1 MKKPS
6 KQFLGKQFL
15 GSLFLAAG
23 LLLGSGA
30 ALADNDHG
38 RGHDRGDH
46 QGHYDRDRG
55 HGNWERRDGG
65 HRDWSYRDRGRR
77 DWDRHDHW
85 RGPDRGWHD
94 DRRYYH
100 GGYYRPHHRW
110 ARGERYYGPVYVV
123 NDYRYYRL
131 RPPPY
136 GYHWVRDDG
145 GYLLV
150 AVGTGIILDMVLN

>member
-1 MKKPS
+1 MKTPS
-6 KQFLGKQFL
+6 KQFFGKQFL

-38 RGHDRGDH
+38 RGHDRGDRH
-46 QGHYDRDRG
+46 GHYDRDRG
-55 HGNWERRDGG
+55 HGNWERRDG
-65 HRDWSYRDRGRR
+65 HRDWSRR

-150 AVGTGIILDMVLN
+150 AIGTGIILDMVLN

>member
-1 MKKPS
+1 MKTRS
-6 KQFLGKQFL
+6 TQFLGK
-15 GSLFLAAG
+15 LFLTLG
-23 LLLGSGA
+23 LLLAGSSV

-38 RGHDRGDH
+38 RGHDRGGDRH
-46 QGHYDRDRG
+46 GHYDGGRD
-55 HGNWERRDGG
+55 
-65 HRDWSYRDRGRR
+65 HRDWDRRDHRDWGRR

-94 DRRYYH
+94 DRRYY
-100 GGYYRPHHRW
+100 GGGYRPHHRW

>member
-1 MKKPS
+1 MKT
-6 KQFLGKQFL
+6 LGKQFL
-15 GSLFLAAG
+15 GKLFLAAG
-23 LLLGSGA
+23 LLLAGSGV

-46 QGHYDRDRG
+46 GDRHGHYDRDRG
-55 HGNWERRDGG
+55 H
-65 HRDWSYRDRGRR
+65 RDWGRHDGDRR
-77 DWDRHDHW
+77 DHW

-110 ARGERYYGPVYVV
+110 ARGERFYGPVYVV

-150 AVGTGIILDMVLN
+150 AIGTGIILDMVLN

>member
-1 MKKPS
+1 MKTLS
-6 KQFLGKQFL
+6 KQFLGK
-15 GSLFLAAG
+15 LFLIAG
-23 LLLGSGA
+23 LLFAGSGVT
-30 ALADNDHG
+30 LADNDHG
-38 RGHDRGDH
+38 RGHDRGDRH
-46 QGHYDRDRG
+46 GHDDRDWGRDRG
-55 HGNWERRDGG
+55 H
-65 HRDWSYRDRGRR
+65 R
-77 DWDRHDHW
+77 DWDRHDWDRRDHW

-94 DRRYYH
+94 DRRYYY
-100 GGYYRPHHRW
+100 GGHYRPHHRW

>member
-1 MKKPS
+1 MKNLS
-6 KQFLGKQFL
+6 K
-15 GSLFLAAG
+15 LFLALG
-23 LLLGSGA
+23 LLAGSGV
-30 ALADNDHG
+30 ALADGHG
-38 RGHDRGDH
+38 HGHGDRH
-46 QGHYDRDRG
+46 GHYDRGDWGRHDHDR
-55 HGNWERRDGG
+55 R
-65 HRDWSYRDRGRR
+65 
-77 DWDRHDHW
+77 DHW

-94 DRRYYH
+94 DRRYYY
-100 GGYYRPHHRW
+100 GGHYRPHPHRW

-150 AVGTGIILDMVLN
+150 AIGTGIILDMVLN

>member
-1 MKKPS
+1 MKTLS
-6 KQFLGKQFL
+6 KQFLGK
-15 GSLFLAAG
+15 LFLIAG
-23 LLLGSGA
+23 LLLAGSGV

-38 RGHDRGDH
+38 RGHDGGDRH
-46 QGHYDRDRG
+46 GQNDRNGGHDRG
-55 HGNWERRDGG
+55 HRDGDRRDWG
-65 HRDWSYRDRGRR
+65 HRDGDRRDWNHR

-94 DRRYYH
+94 NRRYYG

-110 ARGERYYGPVYVV
+110 ARGERFHGPIYVV

-150 AVGTGIILDMVLN
+150 AIGTGIILDMVLN

>member
-1 MKKPS
+1 MKTLS
-6 KQFLGKQFL
+6 KQFLGK
-15 GSLFLAAG
+15 LFLIAG
-23 LLLGSGA
+23 LLFAGSGI

-38 RGHDRGDH
+38 RGHDRGDRH
-46 QGHYDRDRG
+46 GHYDRDRD
-55 HGNWERRDGG
+55 RG
-65 HRDWSYRDRGRR
+65 HRDWDRR
-77 DWDRHDHW
+77 DWGRRDHW

-94 DRRYYH
+94 DRRYYY
-100 GGYYRPHHRW
+100 GGHYRPHHRW

-136 GYHWVRDDG
+136 GYRWVRDDG

>member
-1 MKKPS
+1 MKTRS
-6 KQFLGKQFL
+6 KQFLGK
-15 GSLFLAAG
+15 LFLIAG
-23 LLLGSGA
+23 LLLAGSSA

-38 RGHDRGDH
+38 HGHDRGDRGDRH
-46 QGHYDRDRG
+46 GYYDRDRG
-55 HGNWERRDGG
+55 HGNWERRD
-65 HRDWSYRDRGRR
+65 WGRH
-77 DWDRHDHW
+77 DWDRHEHW

-94 DRRYYH
+94 DRRYYY
-100 GGYYRPHHRW
+100 GGHYRPHHRW

>member
-1 MKKPS
+1 MKTLS
-6 KQFLGKQFL
+6 RQCLGK
-15 GSLFLAAG
+15 LFLALG
-23 LLLGSGA
+23 LLAGSGA
-30 ALADNDHG
+30 ALADHD
-38 RGHDRGDH
+38 RGHDRGDRH
-46 QGHYDRDRG
+46 GHYDRG
-55 HGNWERRDGG
+55 HGDWGRRD
-65 HRDWSYRDRGRR
+65 HDRR
-77 DWDRHDHW
+77 DWDRRDHW

-94 DRRYYH
+94 DRRYY
-100 GGYYRPHHRW
+100 GGHYRPHHRW